1 MWGWWKTSRQIKY
14 GVLSWSSNYRKQCH
28 KTCELAFAD
37 AVRLYNHWRVEPPN
51 VPAPTLGFRTL
62 KVSLSGICDLV
73 TAYKNEPLPLAV
85 HDQLWTLIVDMKL
98 KAELAIDPPMPRARD
113 VSRCLFKIAARH
125 LIAERLMRHGRV
137 CRNIQAFASPL
148 IASKTGA
155 MSSACRIGGGH
166 KRPRH
171 TDLSLINTFE
181 R

>member
-1 MWGWWKTSRQIKY
+1 VWGWWKTSRQIKY

-98 KAELAIDPPMPRARD
+98 KAELAIDPSYATGA
-113 VSRCLFKIAARH
+113 RCLDA
-125 LIAERLMRHGRV
+125 LIQDRRT
-137 CRNIQAFASPL
+137 ASD
-148 IASKTGA
+148 
-155 MSSACRIGGGH
+155 GGTADTLRATLAPND
-166 KRPRH
+166 KPE
-171 TDLSLINTFE
+171 L
-181 R
+181 